1 MPETAVYAPGT
12 PMWVDISA
20 KDPAKARSFY
30 SGLLGWTH
38 DEPREEMGNYAI
50 FSYNGKVV
58 AGVGPTMD
66 PSAPSAWMQYIAA
79 EDANAI
85 AASVKSNGGEV
96 VAGPMEVAD
105 QGSMLV
111 FKDSTGAYCGVWQPN
126 QMHGAEH
133 VNAPGGFC
141 WSELNTRDI
150 DGARSFYSSVFNW
163 GIHEQPFES
172 QDGPGTYTEWQV
184 DGRTIGG
191 GMPMV
196 SSVPA
201 QVPAHWLIYFAVEN
215 CDAAVTLATSLGG
228 SVMVPAMD
236 IPQGRM
242 AILNDDQGA
251 SFAVIQ
257 LKS

>member
-1 MPETAVYAPGT
+1 
-12 PMWVDISA
+12 MWVDISA
-20 KDPAKARSFY
+20 KDPAVARAFY
-30 SGLLGWTH
+30 SSLLGWTH

-66 PSAPSAWMQYIAA
+66 PNAPTAWMQYVAA

-85 AASVKSNGGEV
+85 AEAVKTHGGEV
-96 VAGPMEVAD
+96 VAGPMDVAD

-126 QMHGAEH
+126 QMHGAEL
-133 VNAPGGFC
+133 VNKPGAFA

-150 DGARSFYSSVFNW
+150 DGARKFYSSVFNW
-163 GIHEQPFES
+163 GIHENDFES
-172 QDGPGTYTEWQV
+172 QDGPGIYTEWQV
-184 DGRTIGG
+184 DGRTVGG

-201 QVPAHWLIYFAVEN
+201 EVPAHWLIYFAVAD
-215 CDAAVTLATSLGG
+215 CDATSAKCTELGG
-228 SVMVPAMD
+228 TVMVPAMD

-242 AILNDDQGA
+242 AILTDNQGA
-251 SFAVIQ
+251 SFAIITM
-257 LKS
+257 KS